1 MVSKQD
7 SMWKCGVKVP
17 DWPKTESER
26 PEVTGVESQRW
37 LRVVLGRDIVLGGQH
52 KAVLVRG
59 SQH

>member
-1 MVSKQD
+1 
-7 SMWKCGVKVP
+7 MWKCGVKVP